1 MTPLPWLA
9 LAEEWSGSAPHP
21 PQLNARA
28 SDRGDIKKKEGRKEE
43 GEFGGGGGGG
53 GGGRGRR
60 TLVGSLVLVQ
70 LGRIDAAM
78 NLRTTCYYSLQ
89 YTVFLRFCGLPCN

>member
-43 GEFGGGGGGG
+43 GEFGEEEEEEDADD
-53 GGGRGRR
+53 GRW
-60 TLVGSLVLVQ
+60 
-70 LGRIDAAM
+70 
-78 NLRTTCYYSLQ
+78 
-89 YTVFLRFCGLPCN
+89 